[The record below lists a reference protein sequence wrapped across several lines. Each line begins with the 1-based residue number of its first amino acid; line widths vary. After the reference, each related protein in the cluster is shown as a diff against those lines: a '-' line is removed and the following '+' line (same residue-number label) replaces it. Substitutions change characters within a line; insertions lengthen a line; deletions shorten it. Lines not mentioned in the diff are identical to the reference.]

1 MVQIWFHLYRLSHV
15 WFSSELCITFL
26 HAHSCIF
33 KEPSVPLKISCYIY
47 CCCLVRLLT
56 VVSFTRLYSF
66 SSLCKDVFSRTCAM
80 YDMFSLDQF
89 SASVTTQHASLTRS
103 LSPMTASVS
112 SLTLN
117 KADQFSSVQDGIF
130 ALRNSPYAF
139 HPIWHLSEVS
149 PSLPLKWFQ
158 CLSDWR
164 WPLVLSRKIF

>member
-1 MVQIWFHLYRLSHV
+1 M
-15 WFSSELCITFL
+15 
-26 HAHSCIF
+26 
-33 KEPSVPLKISCYIY
+33 
-47 CCCLVRLLT
+47 

-66 SSLCKDVFSRTCAM
+66 SSLCKDVFSRACAM

-158 CLSDWR
+158 CLIDDGLSSFQGRSSSASSFHAFLLQWIDGDVFCFIVPTGIVSSSSTLSDLPR
-164 WPLVLSRKIF
+164 SRPHVHKAPEQSSLV